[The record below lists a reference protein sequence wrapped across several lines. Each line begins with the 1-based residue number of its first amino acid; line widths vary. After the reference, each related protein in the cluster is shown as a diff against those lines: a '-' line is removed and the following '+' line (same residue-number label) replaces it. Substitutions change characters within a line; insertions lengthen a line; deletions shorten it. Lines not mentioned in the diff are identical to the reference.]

1 MNRED
6 ISNALNGIDE
16 KYIEEAAEDLPA
28 HRRVWSWRKGLIP
41 LAACLAV
48 VLSVGLYRSYLYQGM
63 KVECGS
69 NMEPQTEESDA
80 PSDCVTAEKEG
91 STIVVK
97 VQGELTEGFT
107 GDIVETECE
116 DRWPVGTQVQVY
128 FTDDCEDMTSQ
139 ESIKGDST
147 EYLVK
152 VRFSASET
160 QSEGVVLYA
169 EDIEVLN

>member
-28 HRRVWSWRKGLIP
+28 HRRVWSWRKRLIP

-63 KVECGS
+63 KAECGS
-69 NMEPQTEESDA
+69 NLEAQVEGSDA
-80 PSDCVTAEKEG
+80 PSDCVMTETEG

-97 VQGELTEGFT
+97 VQGELAEGFT
-107 GDIVETECE
+107 GNIVETECE
-116 DRWPVGTQVQVY
+116 DRYPVGTQVQVY

-139 ESIKGDST
+139 ESMKGDDA

-152 VRFSASET
+152 VWFSTSET
-160 QSEGVVLYA
+160 QSEDVVLYA

>member
-1 MNRED
+1 MNRKD

-28 HRRVWSWRKGLIP
+28 HRRVWSWRKGLIS

-48 VLSVGLYRSYLYQGM
+48 VLSVGLYRSYLCQGM
-63 KVECGS
+63 KAECGS
-69 NMEPQTEESDA
+69 NMESQTEESGA
-80 PSDCVTAEKEG
+80 PSDCVMTEKEG

-107 GDIVETECE
+107 GDIMETEYE
-116 DRWPVGTQVQVY
+116 DCYPVGTQVQVY
-128 FTDDCEDMTSQ
+128 FTDNCEDMTSQ
-139 ESIKGDST
+139 ESMKGDDA

-152 VRFSASET
+152 VRFNTSET
-160 QSEGVVLYA
+160 RSEGVVLYA